1 MGGRSARNAE
11 KRALIMQA
19 AVTVFSQK
27 GYPGGRVSDIAKQAG
42 ISYGQVYNYFKN
54 KEHILLLLFRER
66 WQRFIDY
73 IEKTRKEDIPPALKL
88 QKVGNFLIRSYEREP
103 DLMKVLTIYV
113 VPNSPFFDKNREAVE
128 QAFRLIG
135 KIYEE
140 GQRTGDFDRSL
151 NPQIAAHGFYGGV
164 LQILL
169 GWIQGIIPNSPSN
182 IAKAY
187 RFIQY
192 SSESSNAAKG
202 ATQRRPNS

>member
-1 MGGRSARNAE
+1 ME

-19 AVTVFSQK
+19 AVAVFSKK
-27 GYPGGRVSDIAKQAG
+27 GYPRGRVSDIAKEAK
-42 ISYGQVYNYFKN
+42 ISYGQVYNYFRN

-73 IEKTRKEDIPPALKL
+73 IERTRSQEIPPSLKL

-113 VPNSPFFDKNREAVE
+113 VPHSPFFQKNRGAVE

-140 GQRTGDFDRSL
+140 GQRTGDFDPSL
-151 NPQIAAHGFYGGV
+151 NPQIAALGFYGGI

-169 GWIQGIIPNSPSN
+169 GWIQGILPSSPAEV
-182 IAKAY
+182 AKAY

-192 SSESSNAAKG
+192 SSESSKAAKG
-202 ATQRRPNS
+202 AAQRRPNP

>member
-1 MGGRSARNAE
+1 ME
-11 KRALIMQA
+11 A
-19 AVTVFSQK
+19 AVAVFAQR
-27 GYPGGRVSDIAKQAG
+27 GYPGGRVSDIARQAG
-42 ISYGQVYNYFKN
+42 ISYGQVYTYFKN

-73 IEKTRKEDIPPALKL
+73 IEKTIKQDIPPTLKL

-113 VPNSPFFDKNREAVE
+113 VPNSPFFIKNREAIE
-128 QAFRLIG
+128 QAFRLIR
-135 KIYEE
+135 KIFEE
-140 GQRTGDFDRSL
+140 GQRTGDFDLSL

-182 IAKAY
+182 VSKAY
-187 RFIQY
+187 QFIQY
-192 SSESSNAAKG
+192 SSEVSKAARV
-202 ATQRRPNS
+202 ATQRRPTS

>member
-1 MGGRSARNAE
+1 
-11 KRALIMQA
+11 MQA

-27 GYPGGRVSDIAKQAG
+27 GSPGGRVSDIAKQAG

-128 QAFRLIG
+128 QAFRLIR
-135 KIYEE
+135 KIFEE

-164 LQILL
+164 FQILL

>member
-1 MGGRSARNAE
+1 ME
-11 KRALIMQA
+11 A
-19 AVTVFSQK
+19 AVAVFAEK
-27 GYPGGRVSDIAKQAG
+27 GYPRGRVSDIAKEAG

-54 KEHILLLLFRER
+54 KEHILFLLFRER

-73 IEKTRKEDIPPALKL
+73 IEKTRSREIPPSLKL

-113 VPNSPFFDKNREAVE
+113 VPHSPFFQKNREAVE
-128 QAFRLIG
+128 RAFRLIG

-140 GQRTGDFDRSL
+140 GQRTGDFDRDL
-151 NPQIAAHGFYGGV
+151 NPQIAALGFYGGI

-169 GWIQGIIPNSPSN
+169 GWIQGILPSSPSEV
-182 IAKAY
+182 AKAY

-192 SSESSNAAKG
+192 SSRSSKAAKG
-202 ATQRRPNS
+202 AAQRRPNS

>member
-1 MGGRSARNAE
+1 ME
-11 KRALIMQA
+11 A
-19 AVTVFSQK
+19 AVAVFAEK
-27 GYPGGRVSDIAKQAG
+27 GYPRGRVSDIAKEAG

-54 KEHILLLLFRER
+54 KEHILFLLFRER

-73 IEKTRKEDIPPALKL
+73 IEKTRSREIPPSLKL

-113 VPNSPFFDKNREAVE
+113 VPHSPFFQKNREAVE
-128 QAFRLIG
+128 RAFRLIG

-140 GQRTGDFDRSL
+140 GQRTGDFDRDL
-151 NPQIAAHGFYGGV
+151 NPQIAALGFYGGI

-169 GWIQGIIPNSPSN
+169 GWIQGILPSSPAEV
-182 IAKAY
+182 AKAY

-192 SSESSNAAKG
+192 SSGSSKAAKG
-202 ATQRRPNS
+202 AAQRRPNS